1 MGVKLQLQVRAKAE
15 LRPMIFNLIY
25 YMDGAFAITFKHSGI
40 LTRLLTS
47 SYSPNILFIHSS
59 ENDSSS
65 PSPRS
70 TDKLI

>member
-15 LRPMIFNLIY
+15 LRPMIY
-25 YMDGAFAITFKHSGI
+25 YMDGAFAITFKHSST